1 MITCPVVETN
11 NLWNHFNII
20 LIIISVFNMLLDW
33 CREFAKL
40 DPCNSINA
48 FLNYIR
54 GKLRPTW
61 DWTSKPRGTLHLT
74 GTFVSCWATL
84 SSTLILSLNCKQNS
98 SSTLAVSIRPI
109 YFGERGPLRL
119 RSCFKDSRLRQSS
132 FLQCI
137 KYILYTNLFWEYL
150 KIFCFC
156 KKAILGLVLG
166 QSLGSSLSHWLF
178 LDNSDSLKYE

>member
-1 MITCPVVETN
+1 MWVVRAARRRKSSDSDRVFQICTN
-11 NLWNHFNII
+11 
-20 LIIISVFNMLLDW
+20 VW
-33 CREFAKL
+33 CHEFAEL
-40 DPCNSINA
+40 LGPCYSINA

-137 KYILYTNLFWEYL
+137 KYILY
-150 KIFCFC
+150 IFSLLRVFGNFMIC

-166 QSLGSSLSHWLF
+166 QSLGSSLLVSLF
-178 LDNSDSLKYE
+178 STLYKALKP